1 MSEPEGGPA
10 RRVRHR
16 VARDEDGRSLAEVL
30 GGALEPVV
38 GRVPPRSRVR
48 AMIAAGVVRVDGL
61 VVRAA
66 ARRLRAG
73 QVVDGLARVES
84 LRPKTETTDRP
95 FSLSASS
102 VLYRDRWLL
111 AVAKPF
117 GLPTHATADR
127 SRPSLVGHVERF
139 LAAAGVEARVAVH
152 QRLDRDTSGIVLFS
166 VDPAANAGLARAFAG
181 REAEKRY
188 VAFTER
194 PARRPPASFVVDAP
208 LSEGGP
214 ARRPV
219 RVGGPGARAAG
230 TEVVVLETAGAAL
243 VVEAR
248 PRSGRK
254 HQVRVHLAHA
264 GLGILGDPLYGVAE
278 AAPRLMLHA
287 SRLALVHPV
296 TGHALSIECPLPPD
310 MAEFLRAL
318 RTDRG

>member
-1 MSEPEGGPA
+1 M
-10 RRVRHR
+10 
-16 VARDEDGRSLAEVL
+16 
-30 GGALEPVV
+30 
-38 GRVPPRSRVR
+38 
-48 AMIAAGVVRVDGL
+48 
-61 VVRAA
+61 
-66 ARRLRAG
+66 
-73 QVVDGLARVES
+73 
-84 LRPKTETTDRP
+84 
-95 FSLSASS
+95 
-102 VLYRDRWLL
+102 
-111 AVAKPF
+111 AKPF
-117 GLPTHATADR
+117 GLPTHGTADR
-127 SRPSLVGHVERF
+127 RARAWWGVERF

-264 GLGILGDPLYGVAE
+264 GLGILGDPLCGVAGGG
-278 AAPRLMLHA
+278 AAPHAPRVPSGSRPPGHGPRPVDRVPAA
-287 SRLALVHPV
+287 SRHGGVPQ
-296 TGHALSIECPLPPD
+296 GPEDGP
-310 MAEFLRAL
+310 
-318 RTDRG
+318 G